1 MIIKTLNG
9 LLATATLS
17 LLGAC
22 STPCGAP
29 GGLCAP
35 IEANTSATQT
45 GARATATAAP
55 DAATLPAMPAAAR
68 AQVQTM
74 PVDSPG
80 VTAVPAAPAALA
92 VAARATRIGVL
103 LPLRSETLGP
113 PSEALRAGFMAAW
126 EREQDGLTVNI
137 IDTGDSADETLN
149 AYMAAVKTNDIIV
162 GPLSRSAVTTLADSG
177 TVAKPTIALN
187 HPDGNGPLP
196 ANMLVVG
203 LSIEEDAR
211 QVARWAATE
220 HPGAQALI
228 VSGQSSW
235 QRRLAAAFEAQWRQQ
250 GNRAMVVELTANN
263 GYLQEAALNA
273 LRTRVDSEPP
283 GLLFAALDPDQL
295 RQVRG
300 ILGTE
305 LPAYGT
311 SSVNP
316 GADAGVAPAELD
328 GTRLLDLPW
337 QIQADHPA
345 VMIYPRWSGAP
356 RTLDMDRL
364 YALGIDAYR
373 IARAMALRP
382 GADFRMD
389 GVTGRLAVSFSGG
402 QARFERMQSGAVYEA
417 GAYRLIDPAVLP
429 PALPA
434 PRTP

>member
-22 STPCGAP
+22 STPCDAP

-35 IEANTSATQT
+35 IEANTSAAQT
-45 GARATATAAP
+45 GARAAAIGVPTTPAAP
-55 DAATLPAMPAAAR
+55 AVPAAPP

-74 PVDSPG
+74 AVDMPG
-80 VTAVPAAPAALA
+80 AARVPAAPAALPPG
-92 VAARATRIGVL
+92 ARASRIAVL

-113 PSEALRAGFMAAW
+113 PSDALRAGFMAAW
-126 EREQDGLTVNI
+126 ERERDGLTVTV

-149 AYMAAVKTNDIIV
+149 AYMAAVKTHDIVV
-162 GPLSRSAVTTLADSG
+162 GPLSRSAVTALAESG
-177 TVAKPTIALN
+177 TVSKPTIALN
-187 HPDGNGPLP
+187 HPDGRGAVP
-196 ANMLVVG
+196 ANMLVIG

-211 QVARWAATE
+211 QVARWAGAE

-228 VSGQSSW
+228 VSGPSSW
-235 QRRLAAAFEAQWRQQ
+235 QRRLASAFAAQWKQQ
-250 GNRAMVVELTANN
+250 GSRAQVVELAATN
-263 GYLQEAALNA
+263 GYLQEAALNT
-273 LRTRVDSEPP
+273 LRSRVDAEPP

-295 RQVRG
+295 RQVRA
-300 ILGTE
+300 ILGSE

-328 GTRLLDLPW
+328 GTRMLDLPW

-345 VMIYPRWSGAP
+345 VMIYPRWNGAR

-373 IARAMALRP
+373 IARAIALKP
-382 GADFRMD
+382 GTDFKMD
-389 GVTGRLAVSFSGG
+389 GVTGRLSVSFGG
-402 QARFERMQSGAVYEA
+402 QARFERVQSGAVYEG
-417 GAYRLIDPAVLP
+417 GAYKLVEPAVLP
-429 PALPA
+429 A
-434 PRTP
+434 PRAR